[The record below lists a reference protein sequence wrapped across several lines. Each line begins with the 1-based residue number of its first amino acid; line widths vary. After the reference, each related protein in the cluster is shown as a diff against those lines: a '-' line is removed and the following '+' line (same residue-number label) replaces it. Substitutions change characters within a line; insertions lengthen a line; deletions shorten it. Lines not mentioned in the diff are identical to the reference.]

1 MGSTLKEEE
10 EDVHAQQWIER
21 NLVDSH
27 KKLILIGQTKIYLQ
41 DMDDWMI

>member
-10 EDVHAQQWIER
+10 EDVSVQQWTEMSS
-21 NLVDSH
+21 VEFH